1 MLDVTGPSTV
11 DNMLFH
17 WTALLCL
24 DLMLRNE
31 YELQSL
37 PISVAFVGGPDDP
50 ARYTMQPTPARYN
63 QHPIPTNPVE

>member
-11 DNMLFH
+11 DNIIFH
-17 WTALLCL
+17 QAAFSCL
-24 DLMLRNE
+24 QMMVQNE
-31 YELQSL
+31 CKLPSL
-37 PISVAFVGGPDDP
+37 PIWVAFVGGPDDP